1 MARRFDRSSHSP
13 SSEAVG
19 ASIRGGRAKS
29 NRWLFSGIGLAL
41 LLGGFGVAW
50 QRGWIFPPPISIP
63 ENLEQLEPDVHKL
76 VVSHIQQVQAAPRD
90 AAAHAELGLV
100 YEANELWPE
109 ARRAFE
115 TAVQLDP
122 DNAYWRLH
130 LANTTFDSGDAEG
143 STRMLAELIQRAPDL
158 APAQQRYGEAML
170 AAGRLED
177 AEKALE
183 AAVQLAPESPEAL
196 AGLADVRLR
205 QGRAAEAIPL
215 LQKAISYDRDYRVA
229 HFLLGTAYQRT
240 RQPEKAEQELRL
252 GQQSKVRFI
261 LDEHSRR
268 TEHYAVTV
276 RARHARGLKLA
287 AAGKFEQAAI
297 SLNAA
302 HRASPKDVSII
313 NALAGVYVQNKRTNE
328 ARQLLEKA
336 LSLDENHGT
345 TYINLASWHLY
356 AGNLD
361 EALKYS
367 EAAVA
372 KAKAITTSHQV
383 LIQTLI
389 RMKKYDR
396 AKAAADEAM
405 ALFPNDPAIQKLAA
419 MVR

>member
-1 MARRFDRSSHSP
+1 MA
-13 SSEAVG
+13 
-19 ASIRGGRAKS
+19 
-29 NRWLFSGIGLAL
+29 
-41 LLGGFGVAW
+41 
-50 QRGWIFPPPISIP
+50 PPISVP
-63 ENLEQLEPDVHKL
+63 EHLEKLEPDVHKL
-76 VVSHIQQVQAAPRD
+76 VVAQIQRVQDAPRD
-90 AAAHAELGLV
+90 AAAHAELGLA

-115 TAVQLDP
+115 TAVMLDP
-122 DNAYWRLH
+122 NNPHWRLH
-130 LANTTFDSGDAEG
+130 LANNTFDSGDAEG
-143 STRMLAELIQRAPDL
+143 STQMLASLIDQAPDL

-170 AAGRLED
+170 AAGRLDD
-177 AEKALE
+177 AEKSLE
-183 AAVQLAPESPEAL
+183 AAVRLAPESPEAL

-215 LQKAISYDRDYRVA
+215 LQKAIAYDRDYRVA

-252 GQQSKVRFI
+252 GQQSKVRYI

-302 HRASPKDVSII
+302 YRASPKDVSII
-313 NALAGVYVQNKRTNE
+313 NALAGVYMQNKRTNE

-336 LSLDENHGT
+336 LTLDENHGT
-345 TYINLASWHLY
+345 TYINLASWHLF
-356 AGNLD
+356 AGNLE
-361 EALKYS
+361 EALRYS

-372 KAKAITTSHQV
+372 KSRTITTAHQV

-389 RMKKYDR
+389 RMQKFDQ
-396 AKAAADEAM
+396 AQVAAEEAI
-405 ALFPNDPAIQKLAA
+405 ALFPNDPAIKKMAA
-419 MVR
+419 MFQ